1 MPPEIRGKLREG
13 AALSTTWLGI
23 ATGMSYRTY
32 DMVDDCGGMAVAADG
47 VCISAHPCPAV
58 RLFILKGCPLES
70 ATMKLDHIRN
80 FCIVAHID
88 HGKSTLADRLIEA
101 TGMLQKREM
110 KAQVLDTLDL
120 ERERGI
126 TIKLNAVRMTYTS
139 DDGQEYEL
147 NLIDTPGH
155 VDFTYEVSRSLAA
168 CEGAVL
174 VVDASQG
181 IQAQTLSNLF
191 LAMDAG
197 LEIIPILN
205 KIDLPGAE
213 PERRAQE
220 VADLLGVDPDAILRV
235 SAKAGIGIREL
246 LEAVVATV
254 PAPVGDEHAPLRALI
269 YDSYYD
275 KYRGAIPSVRVVDGV
290 LRKGTKITFGASESV
305 YEVDEV
311 GYNQLR
317 QVPTDSLGPGEV
329 GYVVASVRSVS
340 ETRAGDTIF
349 DANNRASEALPGYQE
364 VRSFVF
370 AGMYPTDTQQYETL
384 RDALEKL
391 KLNDAS
397 LNYQPETSTALG
409 FGFRCGFLGLLH
421 MEIVQE
427 RLTREFDLDLVQT
440 VPSVEYKVYRTDGV
454 MELVENPALMPNSA
468 VIDRIEEPY
477 VKARIMAPADYIGP
491 IMTLGTERRGVY
503 KNMTYLDQQRV
514 EFDWEFPLGE
524 IILDFF
530 DRLKSISRGYA
541 SLDYEMLEYRAS
553 DLVRLD
559 MLINGDPI
567 DAFSV
572 ICHTDKAYDWGRKI
586 ADKLKELIP
595 RQLFVVIIQ
604 AAIGT
609 KVIARTTVKALRK
622 DVLAKCYGGDISR
635 KRKLLEKQKE
645 GKKRMK
651 QVGSV
656 EIPQEAFL
664 AVLQVD

>member
-1 MPPEIRGKLREG
+1 LIE
-13 AALSTTWLGI
+13 
-23 ATGMSYRTY
+23 
-32 DMVDDCGGMAVAADG
+32 
-47 VCISAHPCPAV
+47 HPNSFHPKH
-58 RLFILKGCPLES
+58 L
-70 ATMKLDHIRN
+70 KLDHIRN

-101 TGMLQKREM
+101 TGMLEKREM

-126 TIKLNAVRMTYTS
+126 TIKLNAVRMSYS
-139 DDGQEYEL
+139 ANDGGEYEL

-168 CEGAVL
+168 CEGAIL

-213 PERRAQE
+213 PEKRKQE
-220 VADLLGVDPDAILRV
+220 VHDLLGANYDDILLV
-235 SAKAGIGIREL
+235 SAKEGVGIPEL
-246 LEAVVATV
+246 LEKIVQRV
-254 PAPVGDEHAPLRALI
+254 PPPEGDVDGPLRALI

-275 KYRGAIPSVRVVDGV
+275 RYRGAIPSVRVVDGFI
-290 LRKGTKITFGASESV
+290 KPGTKITFGASDSV
-305 YEVDEV
+305 YEVAEV
-311 GYNQLR
+311 GYNQMR
-317 QVPTDSLGPGEV
+317 QVKTEQLGPGEV
-329 GYVVASVRSVS
+329 GYVVANVRSVK

-349 DANNRASEALPGYQE
+349 DATNKADAPLPGYKE

-370 AGMYPTDTQQYETL
+370 AGMYPTDTTQYETL

-391 KLNDAS
+391 QLNDAS
-397 LNYQPETSTALG
+397 LQYEPETSTALG

-427 RLTREFDLDLVQT
+427 RLTREYELDLVTT
-440 VPSVEYKVYRTDGV
+440 VPSVEYRVYKTDGT
-454 MELVENPALMPNSA
+454 MDLIENPSLMPPAGVVNY
-468 VIDRIEEPY
+468 VEEPY
-477 VKARIMAPADYIGP
+477 VKARIMAPSDYIGP
-491 IMTLGTERRGVY
+491 IMTLGTERRGIY
-503 KNMTYLDQQRV
+503 KNMTYLDQERV

-530 DRLKSISRGYA
+530 DRLKTISRGYA
-541 SLDYEMLEYRAS
+541 SLDYEMLEYRRS
-553 DLVRLD
+553 DLVKLD
-559 MLINGDPI
+559 MVINGDPV

-572 ICHTDKAYDWGRKI
+572 IIHTEKAYEWGRKI

-595 RQLFVVIIQ
+595 RQLYEVAIQ
-604 AAIGT
+604 AAIGQ
-609 KVIARTTVKALRK
+609 KVIARTTVKPLRK

-635 KRKLLEKQKE
+635 KRKLLEKQKA

>member
-1 MPPEIRGKLREG
+1 
-13 AALSTTWLGI
+13 
-23 ATGMSYRTY
+23 
-32 DMVDDCGGMAVAADG
+32 V
-47 VCISAHPCPAV
+47 
-58 RLFILKGCPLES
+58 
-70 ATMKLDHIRN
+70 KLDHIRN

-88 HGKSTLADRLIEA
+88 HGKSTLADRLIEE

-126 TIKLNAVRMTYTS
+126 TIKLNAVRMSYS
-139 DDGQEYEL
+139 AMDGQDYEL

-213 PERRAQE
+213 PDRRAQE
-220 VADLLGVDPDAILRV
+220 VADLLGVDPDTILRV
-235 SAKAGIGIREL
+235 SAKAGIGIRDL
-246 LEAVVATV
+246 LEKVVEQV
-254 PAPVGDEHAPLRALI
+254 PPPVGDPDAPLRALI

-290 LRKGTKITFGASESV
+290 LKKGTKITFGASESV

-317 QVPTDSLGPGEV
+317 QVQADQLGPGEV
-329 GYVVASVRSVS
+329 GYVVASVRSVG

-349 DANNRASEALPGYQE
+349 DANNRAAEALPGYQE

-391 KLNDAS
+391 KLNDSS
-397 LNYQPETSTALG
+397 LNYEPETSTALG

-440 VPSVEYKVYRTDGV
+440 VPSVEYKVYKTDGT
-454 MELVENPALMPNSA
+454 MELIENPALMPNTA
-468 VIDRIEEPY
+468 VIDYVEEPY
-477 VKARIMAPADYIGP
+477 VKARIMAPKDYIGP

-503 KNMTYLDQQRV
+503 KNMTYLDQERV

-541 SLDYEMLEYRAS
+541 SLDYEMLEYRRS

-559 MLINGDPI
+559 MLINGDAI

-572 ICHTDKAYDWGRKI
+572 ICHEDKAYDWGRKI

-595 RQLFVVIIQ
+595 RQLFDVAIQ

-609 KVIARTTVKALRK
+609 KVIARQTVKAVRK

>member
-1 MPPEIRGKLREG
+1 
-13 AALSTTWLGI
+13 
-23 ATGMSYRTY
+23 
-32 DMVDDCGGMAVAADG
+32 
-47 VCISAHPCPAV
+47 
-58 RLFILKGCPLES
+58 
-70 ATMKLDHIRN
+70 
-80 FCIVAHID
+80 
-88 HGKSTLADRLIEA
+88 
-101 TGMLQKREM
+101 MLQKREM
-110 KAQVLDTLDL
+110 KEQVLDTLDL

-126 TIKLNAVRMTYTS
+126 TIKLNAVRMTYAAKDGTS
-139 DDGQEYEL
+139 YEL

-168 CEGAVL
+168 CEGAIL

-191 LAMDAG
+191 LALDAG
-197 LEIIPILN
+197 LEIIPVLN

-213 PERRAQE
+213 PEKRKQE
-220 VADLLGVDPDAILRV
+220 VHDLLGVDPDDILLV
-235 SAKAGIGIREL
+235 SAKEGVGIPEL
-246 LEAVVATV
+246 LEQVVKRV
-254 PAPVGDEHAPLRALI
+254 PAPKGDPQGPLRALI

-275 KYRGAIPSVRVVDGV
+275 RYRGAIPSVRVVDGTI
-290 LRKGTKITFGASESV
+290 RAGTQITFGASESV
-305 YEVDEV
+305 YEVAEV
-311 GYNQLR
+311 GYHQLR
-317 QVPTDSLGPGEV
+317 QVKTDSLGPGEV
-329 GYVVASVRSVS
+329 GYVVANVRSVK

-349 DANNRASEALPGYQE
+349 DATNRATQPLPGYRD

-370 AGMYPTDTQQYETL
+370 AGIYPTDTQNYETL

-391 KLNDAS
+391 QLNDAS
-397 LNYQPETSTALG
+397 LHYEPETSTALG

-427 RLTREFDLDLVQT
+427 RLEREYELDLVTT
-440 VPSVEYKVYRTDGV
+440 VPSVEYRVYRTDGE
-454 MELVENPALMPNSA
+454 MQLIENPSLMPAST
-468 VIDRIEEPY
+468 VIDYVEEPY
-477 VKARIMAPADYIGP
+477 VKARIMAPSDYIGP

-503 KNMTYLDQQRV
+503 KNMTYLDQTRV
-514 EFDWEFPLGE
+514 EFDWEFPLAE

-530 DRLKSISRGYA
+530 DRLKTISRGYA
-541 SLDYEMLEYRAS
+541 SLDYEMLEYRSS

-559 MLINGDPI
+559 MLINGDPV

-572 ICHTDKAYDWGRKI
+572 IIHRDKAYEWGRKI

-595 RQLFVVIIQ
+595 RQLFEVAIQ
-604 AAIGT
+604 AAIGQ
-609 KVIARTTVKALRK
+609 KVIARTTVKPLRK
-622 DVLAKCYGGDISR
+622 DVLAKCYGGDITR

-651 QVGSV
+651 QVGAV

>member
-1 MPPEIRGKLREG
+1 
-13 AALSTTWLGI
+13 
-23 ATGMSYRTY
+23 
-32 DMVDDCGGMAVAADG
+32 
-47 VCISAHPCPAV
+47 
-58 RLFILKGCPLES
+58 
-70 ATMKLDHIRN
+70 MKLDHIRN

-88 HGKSTLADRLIEA
+88 HGKSTLADRLIEE
-101 TGMLQKREM
+101 TGMLAKREM

-126 TIKLNAVRMTYTS
+126 TIKLNAVRMTYAA
-139 DDGQEYEL
+139 DNGQDYEL

-168 CEGAVL
+168 CEGAIL

-220 VADLLGVDPDAILRV
+220 LADLLGVDADGILRV
-235 SAKAGIGIREL
+235 SAKAGIGIRAL
-246 LEAVVATV
+246 LEAVVETV
-254 PAPVGDEHAPLRALI
+254 PAPVGDENAPLRALI

-317 QVPTDSLGPGEV
+317 QVQTESLGPGEV

-349 DANNRASEALPGYQE
+349 DASNRASEALPGYQE

-503 KNMTYLDQQRV
+503 RNMTYLDQQRV

-559 MLINGDPI
+559 MLINGDAI

-572 ICHTDKAYDWGRKI
+572 ICHADKAYDWGRKI

>member
-1 MPPEIRGKLREG
+1 MN
-13 AALSTTWLGI
+13 
-23 ATGMSYRTY
+23 
-32 DMVDDCGGMAVAADG
+32 
-47 VCISAHPCPAV
+47 
-58 RLFILKGCPLES
+58 
-70 ATMKLDHIRN
+70 LDHIRN

-110 KAQVLDTLDL
+110 KEQVLDTLDL

-126 TIKLNAVRMTYTS
+126 TIKLNAVRMSYAS
-139 DDGQEYEL
+139 KDGSTYEL

-168 CEGAVL
+168 CEGAIL

-191 LAMDAG
+191 LALDAG
-197 LEIIPILN
+197 LEIIPVLN

-213 PERRAQE
+213 PEKRKQE
-220 VADLLGVDPDAILRV
+220 VHDLLGVDPDDILLV
-235 SAKAGIGIREL
+235 SAKEGLGIPEL
-246 LEAVVATV
+246 LEQIVKRV
-254 PAPVGDEHAPLRALI
+254 PAPKGDPDGPLRALI

-275 KYRGAIPSVRVVDGV
+275 RYRGAIPSVRVVDGTIRV
-290 LRKGTKITFGASESV
+290 GTKITFGASESV
-305 YEVDEV
+305 YEVAEV

-317 QVPTDSLGPGEV
+317 QVKTAELGPGEV
-329 GYVVASVRSVS
+329 GYVVANVRSVK

-349 DANNRASEALPGYQE
+349 DATNRAPQPLPGYRD

-370 AGMYPTDTQQYETL
+370 AGIYPTDTQNYETL

-391 KLNDAS
+391 QLNDAS
-397 LNYQPETSTALG
+397 LHYEPETSTALG

-427 RLTREFDLDLVQT
+427 RLEREYELDLVTT
-440 VPSVEYKVYRTDGV
+440 VPSVEYRVYRTDGQ
-454 MELVENPALMPNSA
+454 MQLIENPSLMPPST
-468 VIDRIEEPY
+468 VIDYVEEPY
-477 VKARIMAPADYIGP
+477 VKARIMAPSDYIGP

-503 KNMTYLDQQRV
+503 KNMTYLDQSRV

-530 DRLKSISRGYA
+530 DRLKTISRGYA
-541 SLDYEMLEYRAS
+541 SLDYEMLEYRRS
-553 DLVRLD
+553 DLVKLD
-559 MLINGDPI
+559 MLINGDPV

-572 ICHTDKAYDWGRKI
+572 IIHRDKAYEWGRKI

-595 RQLFVVIIQ
+595 RQLFEVAIQ
-604 AAIGT
+604 AAIGQ
-609 KVIARTTVKALRK
+609 KVIARTTVKPLRK
-622 DVLAKCYGGDISR
+622 DVLAKCYGGDITR

-651 QVGSV
+651 QVGAV

>member
-1 MPPEIRGKLREG
+1 LN
-13 AALSTTWLGI
+13 
-23 ATGMSYRTY
+23 
-32 DMVDDCGGMAVAADG
+32 
-47 VCISAHPCPAV
+47 
-58 RLFILKGCPLES
+58 
-70 ATMKLDHIRN
+70 LDHIRN

-101 TGMLQKREM
+101 TGMLAKREM
-110 KAQVLDTLDL
+110 KAQVMDTLDL

-126 TIKLNAVRMTYTS
+126 TIKLNAVRMTYQAN
-139 DDGQEYEL
+139 DGSSYEL

-168 CEGAVL
+168 CEGAIL

-191 LAMDAG
+191 LALDAG
-197 LEIIPILN
+197 LEIIPVLN

-213 PERRAQE
+213 PEKRKQE
-220 VADLLGVDPDAILRV
+220 VHDLLGVDPDDILMV
-235 SAKAGIGIREL
+235 SAKEGIGIAEL
-246 LEAVVATV
+246 LEQVIRKV
-254 PAPVGDEHAPLRALI
+254 PPPVGDADGPLRALI

-275 KYRGAIPSVRVVDGV
+275 RYRGAIPSVRVVDGTI
-290 LRKGTKITFGASESV
+290 RIGTKITFGASESV
-305 YEVDEV
+305 YEVAEV

-317 QVPTDSLGPGEV
+317 QVKSGELGPGEV
-329 GYVVASVRSVS
+329 GYVVANVRSVK

-349 DANNRASEALPGYQE
+349 DATNRAPEPLPGYRD

-370 AGMYPTDTQQYETL
+370 AGIYPTDTQQYETL

-391 KLNDAS
+391 QLNDAS
-397 LNYQPETSTALG
+397 LQYEPETSTALG

-427 RLTREFDLDLVQT
+427 RLEREYELDLVTT
-440 VPSVEYKVYRTDGV
+440 VPSVEYKVYRTDGS
-454 MELVENPALMPNSA
+454 MELIENPSKMPNA
-468 VIDRIEEPY
+468 VVIDYVEEPY
-477 VKARIMAPADYIGP
+477 VKARIMAPAEYIGP

-503 KNMTYLDQQRV
+503 RNMTYLDQARV

-530 DRLKSISRGYA
+530 DRLKTISRGYA
-541 SLDYEMLEYRAS
+541 SLDYEMLEYRQS
-553 DLVRLD
+553 DLVKLD
-559 MLINGDPI
+559 MLINGEPV

-572 ICHTDKAYDWGRKI
+572 IIHKDKAYEWGRKI

-595 RQLFVVIIQ
+595 RQLFEVIIQ
-604 AAIGT
+604 AAIGQ
-609 KVIARTTVKALRK
+609 KIIARTTVKPLRK

>member
-1 MPPEIRGKLREG
+1 MN
-13 AALSTTWLGI
+13 
-23 ATGMSYRTY
+23 
-32 DMVDDCGGMAVAADG
+32 
-47 VCISAHPCPAV
+47 
-58 RLFILKGCPLES
+58 
-70 ATMKLDHIRN
+70 LDHIRN

-88 HGKSTLADRLIEA
+88 HGKSTLADRLIET

-126 TIKLNAVRMTYTS
+126 TIKLNAVRMTYAAK
-139 DDGQEYEL
+139 DGTDYEL

-168 CEGAVL
+168 CEGAIL

-197 LEIIPILN
+197 LEIIPVLN

-213 PERRAQE
+213 PDQRANE
-220 VADLLGVDPDAILRV
+220 VAELLGIDADSILRV
-235 SAKAGIGIREL
+235 SAKAGIGIAEL
-246 LEAVVATV
+246 LEAVVEKV
-254 PAPVGDEHAPLRALI
+254 PAPVGDESAPLRALI

-311 GYNQLR
+311 GFNQLR
-317 QVPTDSLGPGEV
+317 QVQTDQLGPGEV
-329 GYVVASVRSVS
+329 GYVVASVRSVG

-349 DANNRASEALPGYQE
+349 DANNRAAAALPGYKE

-397 LNYQPETSTALG
+397 LNYEPETSTALG

-421 MEIVQE
+421 MEIVEE
-427 RLTREFDLDLVQT
+427 RLRREFDLDLVQT
-440 VPSVEYKVYRTDGV
+440 VPSVEYKVHKTDGMMV
-454 MELVENPALMPNSA
+454 LIENPALMPNTA
-468 VIDRIEEPY
+468 VIDYIEEPY
-477 VKARIMAPADYIGP
+477 VKARIMAPSDYIGP
-491 IMTLGTERRGVY
+491 IMTLGTDRRGVY

-514 EFDWEFPLGE
+514 EFDWEFPLAE

-541 SLDYEMLEYRAS
+541 SLDYDMLEYRTS

-559 MLINGDPI
+559 MLINGEAI

-572 ICHTDKAYDWGRKI
+572 ICHESKAYDWGRKI

-595 RQLFVVIIQ
+595 RQLFEVAIQ

-609 KVIARTTVKALRK
+609 KVIARTTVKAVRK

>member
-1 MPPEIRGKLREG
+1 MN
-13 AALSTTWLGI
+13 
-23 ATGMSYRTY
+23 
-32 DMVDDCGGMAVAADG
+32 
-47 VCISAHPCPAV
+47 
-58 RLFILKGCPLES
+58 
-70 ATMKLDHIRN
+70 LDHIRN

-88 HGKSTLADRLIEA
+88 HGKSTLADRLIEE

-126 TIKLNAVRMTYTS
+126 TIKLNAVRMTYTA
-139 DDGQEYEL
+139 DNGQEYEL

-213 PERRAQE
+213 PDRRAQE
-220 VADLLGVDPDAILRV
+220 VSDLLGCDPDSILRV
-235 SAKAGIGIREL
+235 SAKAGIGIHEL
-246 LEAVVATV
+246 LEAVVADV
-254 PAPVGDEHAPLRALI
+254 PAPVGDDAAPLRALI

-290 LRKGTKITFGASESV
+290 LRKGTRITFGASESV

-317 QVPTDSLGPGEV
+317 QVQTDSLGPGEV

-349 DANNRASEALPGYQE
+349 DANNRATEALPGYQE

-440 VPSVEYKVYRTDGV
+440 VPSVEYKVYKTDGV

-595 RQLFVVIIQ
+595 RQLFEVIIQ

-609 KVIARTTVKALRK
+609 KVIARQTVKAVRK

>member
-1 MPPEIRGKLREG
+1 VD
-13 AALSTTWLGI
+13 LS
-23 ATGMSYRTY
+23 
-32 DMVDDCGGMAVAADG
+32 
-47 VCISAHPCPAV
+47 
-58 RLFILKGCPLES
+58 
-70 ATMKLDHIRN
+70 HIRN

-110 KAQVLDTLDL
+110 KDQVLDTLDL

-126 TIKLNAVRMTYTS
+126 TIKLNAVRMSYAAK
-139 DDGQEYEL
+139 DGQTYEL

-168 CEGAVL
+168 CEGAIL

-191 LAMDAG
+191 LALDAG

-213 PERRAQE
+213 PERRKQE
-220 VADLLGVDPDAILRV
+220 VHDLIGVDPDDILLV
-235 SAKAGIGIREL
+235 SAKEGIGIPEL
-246 LEAVVATV
+246 LEQVVKKV
-254 PAPVGDEHAPLRALI
+254 PPPKGDRTAPLRALI

-275 KYRGAIPSVRVVDGV
+275 RYRGAIPSVRVVDGV
-290 LRKGTKITFGASESV
+290 LRKGTHITFGASDAV

-317 QVPTDSLGPGEV
+317 QVPTNELGPGEV
-329 GYVVASVRSVS
+329 GYVVASVRSVT

-349 DANNRASEALPGYQE
+349 DADNRAAEALPGYQA

-370 AGMYPTDTQQYETL
+370 AGIYPTDTTQYETL

-427 RLTREFDLDLVQT
+427 RLEREFDLDLVTT
-440 VPSVEYKVYRTDGV
+440 VPSVEYRVHLTDGETV
-454 MELVENPALMPNSA
+454 LVENPSLMPNASI
-468 VIDRIEEPY
+468 VESIEEPY
-477 VKARIMAPADYIGP
+477 VRARIMAPADYIGP

-503 KNMTYLDQQRV
+503 KNMTYLDTSRV

-530 DRLKSISRGYA
+530 DKLKTISRGYA
-541 SLDYEMLEYRAS
+541 SLDYEMLEYRRS
-553 DLVRLD
+553 DLVKLD
-559 MLINGDPI
+559 MLINGDAV

-572 ICHTDKAYDWGRKI
+572 IIHRDKAYEWGRKI
-586 ADKLKELIP
+586 ADKLKDLIP
-595 RQLFVVIIQ
+595 RQLFEVAIQ

-609 KVIARTTVKALRK
+609 KVIARTSVKPLRK
-622 DVLAKCYGGDISR
+622 DVLAKCYGGDITR

-651 QVGSV
+651 QVGAV

-664 AVLQVD
+664 AVLQVE

>member
-1 MPPEIRGKLREG
+1 
-13 AALSTTWLGI
+13 
-23 ATGMSYRTY
+23 MS
-32 DMVDDCGGMAVAADG
+32 
-47 VCISAHPCPAV
+47 S
-58 RLFILKGCPLES
+58 
-70 ATMKLDHIRN
+70 LDRIRN

-88 HGKSTLADRLIEA
+88 HGKSTLADRLIEM
-101 TGMLQKREM
+101 TGTLQKREM
-110 KAQVLDTLDL
+110 KSQVLDTLDL

-126 TIKLNAVRMTYTS
+126 TIKLNAVRMAYTTRAG
-139 DDGQEYEL
+139 DEYEL

-168 CEGAVL
+168 CEGAIL

-197 LEIIPILN
+197 LEIIPVLN

-213 PERRAQE
+213 PERRRQE
-220 VADLLGVDPDAILRV
+220 VVDLIGCLPEDVLSVSGKEGTGVP
-235 SAKAGIGIREL
+235 EL
-246 LEAVVATV
+246 LEIIVQRV
-254 PAPVGDEHAPLRALI
+254 PPPKGNPTGPLRALI
-269 YDSYYD
+269 FDSYYD
-275 KYRGAIPSVRVVDGV
+275 KYRGAIPSIRVVDGEIK
-290 LRKGTKITFGASESV
+290 KGMKITFGASDNQ
-305 YEVDEV
+305 YEVAEV
-311 GYNQLR
+311 GSLQLR
-317 QVPTDSLGPGEV
+317 QVQTDKLSAGEV

-349 DANNRASEALPGYQE
+349 DVVNRAPEGLPGYQE
-364 VRSFVF
+364 VKSFVF
-370 AGMYPTDTQQYETL
+370 AGIYPTDTQLYEQL
-384 RDALEKL
+384 RDALEKM

-397 LNYQPETSTALG
+397 LQYAPETSTALG

-427 RLTREFDLDLVQT
+427 RLEREYNLDLVTT
-440 VPSVEYKVYRTDGV
+440 VPSVSYHVYKEDGV
-454 MELVENPALMPNSA
+454 MELVENPSRMPHASTINR
-468 VIDRIEEPY
+468 VEEPY
-477 VKARIMAPADYIGP
+477 VKARIMAPVEYIGP
-491 IMTLGTERRGVY
+491 IMTLGTDRRGIY
-503 KNMTYLDQQRV
+503 KNMSYLDTKRV

-530 DRLKSISRGYA
+530 DKLKTVSRGYA
-541 SLDYEMLEYRAS
+541 SLDYEMLDYRPS
-553 DLVRLD
+553 ELVKLD

-572 ICHTDKAYDWGRKI
+572 IIHRDKSEEQGRKI
-586 ADKLKELIP
+586 AEKLKDLIP
-595 RQLFVVIIQ
+595 RQLFEVAIQ
-604 AAIGT
+604 AAIGM
-609 KVIARTTVKALRK
+609 KIVARTTVKALRK

-651 QVGSV
+651 QVGAV

>member
-1 MPPEIRGKLREG
+1 MN
-13 AALSTTWLGI
+13 
-23 ATGMSYRTY
+23 
-32 DMVDDCGGMAVAADG
+32 
-47 VCISAHPCPAV
+47 
-58 RLFILKGCPLES
+58 
-70 ATMKLDHIRN
+70 LDHIRN

-88 HGKSTLADRLIEA
+88 HGKSTLADRLIEE

-126 TIKLNAVRMTYTS
+126 TIKLNAVRMSYRAQN
-139 DDGQEYEL
+139 GQEYEL

-168 CEGAVL
+168 CEGAIL

-213 PERRAQE
+213 PERRRKE
-220 VADLLGVDPDAILRV
+220 VSDLLGIDPEEILLV

-246 LEAVVATV
+246 LEKVVEKV
-254 PAPVGDEHAPLRALI
+254 PAPKGDPNAPLRALI

-275 KYRGAIPSVRVVDGV
+275 KYRGAIPSVRVVDGI
-290 LRKGTKITFGASESV
+290 LRKGTKIAFGASESI

-317 QVPTDSLGPGEV
+317 QVETDQLGPGEV

-349 DANNRASEALPGYQE
+349 DAENRARDPLPGYQA

-397 LNYQPETSTALG
+397 LNYEPETSTALG

-440 VPSVEYKVYRTDGV
+440 VPSVEYKVYKTDGM
-454 MELVENPALMPNSA
+454 MELIENPALMPNAA

-477 VKARIMAPADYIGP
+477 VKARIMAPSDYIGP
-491 IMTLGTERRGVY
+491 IMSLGTERRGVY
-503 KNMTYLDQQRV
+503 KNMTYVDQQRV
-514 EFDWEFPLGE
+514 EFDWEFPLAE

-530 DRLKSISRGYA
+530 DKLKSISRGYA
-541 SLDYEMLEYRAS
+541 SLDYEMLEYRES

-572 ICHTDKAYDWGRKI
+572 ICHRDKAYDWGRKI

-595 RQLFVVIIQ
+595 RQLFEVAIQ

-609 KVIARTTVKALRK
+609 KVIARTTVKAVRK
-622 DVLAKCYGGDISR
+622 DVLAKCYGGDITR

-651 QVGSV
+651 QVGAV

>member
-1 MPPEIRGKLREG
+1 
-13 AALSTTWLGI
+13 
-23 ATGMSYRTY
+23 
-32 DMVDDCGGMAVAADG
+32 VN
-47 VCISAHPCPAV
+47 
-58 RLFILKGCPLES
+58 
-70 ATMKLDHIRN
+70 LDHIRN

-126 TIKLNAVRMTYTS
+126 TIKLNAVRMSYEAA
-139 DDGQEYEL
+139 DGSTYEL

-168 CEGAVL
+168 CEGAIL

-191 LAMDAG
+191 LALDAG
-197 LEIIPILN
+197 LQIIPVLN

-213 PERRAQE
+213 PEKRKQE
-220 VADLLGVDPDAILRV
+220 VHDLLGVDPDEILMV
-235 SAKAGIGIREL
+235 SAKEGIGIREL
-246 LEAVVATV
+246 LEAVVARV
-254 PAPVGDEHAPLRALI
+254 PPPTGNANGPLRALI

-275 KYRGAIPSVRVVDGV
+275 RYRGAIPSVRVVDGV
-290 LRKGTKITFGASESV
+290 IREGTQITFGASDSV
-305 YEVDEV
+305 YEVAEV

-317 QVPTDSLGPGEV
+317 QVETDQLGPGEV
-329 GYVVASVRSVS
+329 GYVVANVRSVK

-349 DANNRASEALPGYQE
+349 DATNKASAPLPGYKE

-370 AGMYPTDTQQYETL
+370 AGLYPTDTTQYETL

-391 KLNDAS
+391 QLNDAS
-397 LNYQPETSTALG
+397 LQYEPETSTALG
-409 FGFRCGFLGLLH
+409 FGFRAGFLGLLH

-427 RLTREFDLDLVQT
+427 RLLREYELELVTT
-440 VPSVEYKVYRTDGV
+440 VPSVEYRVYRTDGT
-454 MELVENPALMPNSA
+454 MELIENPSLMPPA
-468 VIDRIEEPY
+468 TLIDYIEEPY
-477 VKARIMAPADYIGP
+477 VKARIMAPADYIGG
-491 IMTLGTERRGVY
+491 IMTLGTERRGIY
-503 KNMTYLDQQRV
+503 KNMTYLDTARV
-514 EFDWEFPLGE
+514 EFDWEFPLAE

-530 DRLKSISRGYA
+530 DRLKTISRGYA
-541 SLDYEMLEYRAS
+541 SLDYEILEYRRS
-553 DLVRLD
+553 DLVKLD
-559 MLINGDPI
+559 MLINGDPV

-572 ICHTDKAYDWGRKI
+572 IIHRDKAYEWGRKI
-586 ADKLKELIP
+586 ADKLRELIP
-595 RQLFVVIIQ
+595 RQLFEVAIQ
-604 AAIGT
+604 AAIGQ
-609 KVIARTTVKALRK
+609 KVIARTTVKPLRK
-622 DVLAKCYGGDISR
+622 DVLAKCYGGDITR

>member
-1 MPPEIRGKLREG
+1 
-13 AALSTTWLGI
+13 
-23 ATGMSYRTY
+23 
-32 DMVDDCGGMAVAADG
+32 
-47 VCISAHPCPAV
+47 
-58 RLFILKGCPLES
+58 
-70 ATMKLDHIRN
+70 MKLDHIRN

-88 HGKSTLADRLIEA
+88 HGKSTLADRLIEE

-126 TIKLNAVRMTYTS
+126 TIKLNAVRMTYVAN
-139 DDGQEYEL
+139 DGQEYEL

-191 LAMDAG
+191 LAVDAG

-246 LEAVVATV
+246 LEAVVKDV
-254 PAPVGDEHAPLRALI
+254 PAPVGDDKAPLRALI

-317 QVPTDSLGPGEV
+317 QVQTDSLGPGEV

-349 DANNRASEALPGYQE
+349 DANNRAPEALPGYQE

-440 VPSVEYKVYRTDGV
+440 VPSVEYKVYKTDGT
-454 MELVENPALMPNSA
+454 MELVENPALMPNTA

-477 VKARIMAPADYIGP
+477 VKARIMAPSDYIGP

-503 KNMTYLDQQRV
+503 RNMTYLDQQRV

-595 RQLFVVIIQ
+595 RQLFEVIIQ

-609 KVIARTTVKALRK
+609 KVIARQTVKAVRK

>member
-1 MPPEIRGKLREG
+1 
-13 AALSTTWLGI
+13 
-23 ATGMSYRTY
+23 
-32 DMVDDCGGMAVAADG
+32 
-47 VCISAHPCPAV
+47 
-58 RLFILKGCPLES
+58 
-70 ATMKLDHIRN
+70 MKLDHIRN

-88 HGKSTLADRLIEA
+88 HGKSTLADRLIEE

-126 TIKLNAVRMTYTS
+126 TIKLNAVRMSYRAKN
-139 DDGQEYEL
+139 GQEYEL

-168 CEGAVL
+168 CEGAIL

-213 PERRAQE
+213 PDRRAHE
-220 VADLLGVDPDAILRV
+220 VSDLLGVDPDGILRV
-235 SAKAGIGIREL
+235 SAKAGIGITEL
-246 LEAVVATV
+246 LEAVVEKV
-254 PAPVGDEHAPLRALI
+254 PPPVGDAASPLRALI

-290 LRKGTKITFGASESV
+290 IRKGTKITFGASESV

-317 QVPTDSLGPGEV
+317 QVQTDELGPGEV

-349 DANNRASEALPGYQE
+349 DAENHAREPLPGYQE

-397 LNYQPETSTALG
+397 LNYEPETSTALG

-440 VPSVEYKVYRTDGV
+440 VPSVEYKVYKTDGT
-454 MELVENPALMPNSA
+454 MQLVENPALMPNSA

-477 VKARIMAPADYIGP
+477 VKARIMAPSDYIGP

-572 ICHTDKAYDWGRKI
+572 ICHESKAYDWGRKI

-595 RQLFVVIIQ
+595 RQLFEVAIQ

-609 KVIARTTVKALRK
+609 KVIARTTVKAVRK

-651 QVGSV
+651 QVGAV

>member
-1 MPPEIRGKLREG
+1 MTPPSL
-13 AALSTTWLGI
+13 
-23 ATGMSYRTY
+23 
-32 DMVDDCGGMAVAADG
+32 
-47 VCISAHPCPAV
+47 
-58 RLFILKGCPLES
+58 
-70 ATMKLDHIRN
+70 IRN

-88 HGKSTLADRLIEA
+88 HGKSTLADRLIET

-126 TIKLNAVRMTYTS
+126 TIKLNAVRMSY
-139 DDGQEYEL
+139 DAKDGTTYEL

-168 CEGAVL
+168 CEGAIL

-213 PERRAQE
+213 PEKRRQE
-220 VADLLGVDPDAILRV
+220 VVDLIGCAPEDILLV
-235 SAKAGIGIREL
+235 SAKEGLGIPEL
-246 LEAVVATV
+246 LEEIVKKV
-254 PAPVGDEHAPLRALI
+254 PPPRGNPTGPLRALI

-275 KYRGAIPSVRVVDGV
+275 KYRGAIPSVRVVDGT
-290 LRKGTKITFGASESV
+290 LTKGMQITFGASESV
-305 YEVDEV
+305 YEVLDV

-317 QVPTDSLGPGEV
+317 QVPTKQLTAGEV
-329 GYVVASVRSVS
+329 GYVVASVKSVK

-349 DANNRASEALPGYQE
+349 DAEHKASEPLPGYQA

-370 AGMYPTDTQQYETL
+370 AGIFPTDTQQYEDL

-391 KLNDAS
+391 QLNDAS
-397 LNYQPETSTALG
+397 LNYTPETSTALG

-421 MEIVQE
+421 MEIVKE
-427 RLTREFDLDLVQT
+427 RLEREFDLDLVTT
-440 VPSVEYKVYRTDGV
+440 VPSVEYHVKKTDG
-454 MELVENPALMPNSA
+454 EELLVENPALMPPA
-468 VIDRIEEPY
+468 GVIDYIEEPY
-477 VKARIMAPADYIGP
+477 VKARIMVPTDYIGP
-491 IMTLGTERRGVY
+491 IMTLGTERRGEY
-503 KNMTYLDQQRV
+503 KGMQYLDTTRV
-514 EFDWEFPLGE
+514 EIDWEFPLGE

-530 DRLKSISRGYA
+530 DKLKSISRGYA
-541 SLDYEMLEYRAS
+541 SLDYEMLGYRRS
-553 DLVRLD
+553 DLQRLD

-572 ICHTDKAYDWGRKI
+572 IVHESKAYEWGRKVS
-586 ADKLKELIP
+586 DKLKDLIP
-595 RQLFVVIIQ
+595 RQLFEVAIQ
-604 AAIGT
+604 AAIGQ
-609 KVIARTTVKALRK
+609 KVIARSTVKALRK

-664 AVLQVD
+664 AVLQVE

>member
-1 MPPEIRGKLREG
+1 MN
-13 AALSTTWLGI
+13 
-23 ATGMSYRTY
+23 
-32 DMVDDCGGMAVAADG
+32 
-47 VCISAHPCPAV
+47 
-58 RLFILKGCPLES
+58 
-70 ATMKLDHIRN
+70 LDHIRN

-110 KAQVLDTLDL
+110 KQQVLDTLDL

-126 TIKLNAVRMTYTS
+126 TIKLNAVRMTYRAK
-139 DDGQEYEL
+139 DGGSYEL

-168 CEGAVL
+168 CEGAIL

-191 LAMDAG
+191 LALDAG
-197 LEIIPILN
+197 LEIIPVLN

-213 PERRAQE
+213 PEKRKKE
-220 VADLLGVDPDAILRV
+220 VHDLLGIDENEILMV
-235 SAKAGIGIREL
+235 SAKEGIGIPEL
-246 LEAVVATV
+246 LEEIIRKV
-254 PAPVGDEHAPLRALI
+254 PAPKGDPDGPLRALI

-275 KYRGAIPSVRVVDGV
+275 RYRGAIPSVRVVDGTINT
-290 LRKGTKITFGASESV
+290 GTKITFGASESV
-305 YEVDEV
+305 YEVAEV
-311 GYNQLR
+311 GYNQMR
-317 QVPTDSLGPGEV
+317 QVKTDSLGPGEV
-329 GYVVASVRSVS
+329 GYVVANVRSVK

-349 DANNRASEALPGYQE
+349 DATNRAPAPLPGYRD

-370 AGMYPTDTQQYETL
+370 AGIYPTDTQQYENL

-391 KLNDAS
+391 QLNDAS
-397 LNYQPETSTALG
+397 LHYEPETSTALG

-427 RLTREFDLDLVQT
+427 RLEREYELDLVTT
-440 VPSVEYKVYRTDGV
+440 VPSVEYKVYKTDSE
-454 MELVENPALMPNSA
+454 MILIENPSLMPPAS
-468 VIDRIEEPY
+468 VIEYIEEPY
-477 VKARIMAPADYIGP
+477 VKARIMAPSDYIGP

-503 KNMTYLDQQRV
+503 KNMTYLDQSRV
-514 EFDWEFPLGE
+514 EFDWEFPLAE

-530 DRLKSISRGYA
+530 DRLKTISRGYA
-541 SLDYEMLEYRAS
+541 SLDYEMLEYRES

-559 MLINGDPI
+559 MLINGDPV

-572 ICHTDKAYDWGRKI
+572 IIHRDKAYEWGRKI

-595 RQLFVVIIQ
+595 RQLFEVAIQ
-604 AAIGT
+604 AAIGQ
-609 KVIARTTVKALRK
+609 KVIARTTVKPLRK

-651 QVGSV
+651 QVGAV

>member
-1 MPPEIRGKLREG
+1 
-13 AALSTTWLGI
+13 
-23 ATGMSYRTY
+23 
-32 DMVDDCGGMAVAADG
+32 
-47 VCISAHPCPAV
+47 
-58 RLFILKGCPLES
+58 
-70 ATMKLDHIRN
+70 MKLDHIRN

-88 HGKSTLADRLIEA
+88 HGKSTLADRLIEE

-126 TIKLNAVRMTYTS
+126 TIKLNAVRMTYHARN
-139 DDGQEYEL
+139 GQDYEL

-168 CEGAVL
+168 CEGAIL

-191 LAMDAG
+191 LAVDAG

-213 PERRAQE
+213 PERRRQE
-220 VADLLGVDPDAILRV
+220 LSDLLGIDPDDILLV
-235 SAKAGIGIREL
+235 SAKAGIGIADL
-246 LEAVVATV
+246 LERVVEQV
-254 PAPVGDEHAPLRALI
+254 PAPVGDPDAPLRALI

-290 LRKGTKITFGASESV
+290 LKKGTKITFGASESV
-305 YEVDEV
+305 YEVDQV

-317 QVPTDSLGPGEV
+317 QVETDSLGPGEV

-349 DANNRASEALPGYQE
+349 DANNRAAEALPGYQE

-370 AGMYPTDTQQYETL
+370 AGMYPTDTQQYEAL

-391 KLNDAS
+391 KLNDSS

-440 VPSVEYKVYRTDGV
+440 VPSVEYKVYKTDGTMV
-454 MELVENPALMPNSA
+454 LVENPALMPNVA
-468 VIDRIEEPY
+468 VIERIEEPY
-477 VKARIMAPADYIGP
+477 VKARIMAPSEYIGP
-491 IMTLGTERRGVY
+491 ILTLGTERRGVY

-559 MLINGDPI
+559 MLINGDTI

-572 ICHTDKAYDWGRKI
+572 ICHEDKAYDWGRKI

-595 RQLFVVIIQ
+595 RQLFEVIIQ

-609 KVIARTTVKALRK
+609 KVIARQTVKAVRK

>member
-1 MPPEIRGKLREG
+1 MN
-13 AALSTTWLGI
+13 
-23 ATGMSYRTY
+23 
-32 DMVDDCGGMAVAADG
+32 
-47 VCISAHPCPAV
+47 
-58 RLFILKGCPLES
+58 
-70 ATMKLDHIRN
+70 LDHIRN

-110 KAQVLDTLDL
+110 KEQVLDTLDL

-126 TIKLNAVRMTYTS
+126 TIKLNAVRMAYQAR
-139 DDGQEYEL
+139 DGSAYEL

-168 CEGAVL
+168 CEGAIL

-197 LEIIPILN
+197 LEIIPVLN

-213 PERRAQE
+213 PERRKQE
-220 VADLLGVDPDAILRV
+220 VHDLLGVDPDDILMV
-235 SAKAGIGIREL
+235 SAKEGIGIPEL
-246 LEAVVATV
+246 LEQVVKKV
-254 PAPVGDEHAPLRALI
+254 PPPQGNPDGPLRALI

-275 KYRGAIPSVRVVDGV
+275 RYRGAIPSVRVVDGTIEV
-290 LRKGTKITFGASESV
+290 GTKITFGASESV
-305 YEVDEV
+305 YEVAEV

-317 QVPTDSLGPGEV
+317 QVKTDTLGPGEV
-329 GYVVASVRSVS
+329 GYVVANVRSVK

-349 DANNRASEALPGYQE
+349 DATNRAPQALPGYRD

-370 AGMYPTDTQQYETL
+370 AGIYPTDTQNYETL

-391 KLNDAS
+391 QLNDAS
-397 LNYQPETSTALG
+397 LHYEPETSTALG

-427 RLTREFDLDLVQT
+427 RLEREYELDLVTT
-440 VPSVEYKVYRTDGV
+440 VPSVEYRVYLTDGE
-454 MELVENPALMPNSA
+454 MKLIENPSLMPPST
-468 VIDRIEEPY
+468 VIDNVEEPY

-503 KNMTYLDQQRV
+503 KNMTYLDQTRV
-514 EFDWEFPLGE
+514 EFDWEFPLAE

-530 DRLKSISRGYA
+530 DRLKTISRGYA
-541 SLDYEMLEYRAS
+541 SLDYEMLEYRVS
-553 DLVRLD
+553 DLVKLD
-559 MLINGDPI
+559 MLINGDPV

-572 ICHTDKAYDWGRKI
+572 IIHRDKAYEWGRKI

-595 RQLFVVIIQ
+595 RQLFEVAIQ
-604 AAIGT
+604 AAIGQ
-609 KVIARTTVKALRK
+609 KVIARTTVKPLRK
-622 DVLAKCYGGDISR
+622 DVLAKCYGGDITR

-651 QVGSV
+651 QVGAV

>member
-1 MPPEIRGKLREG
+1 
-13 AALSTTWLGI
+13 
-23 ATGMSYRTY
+23 
-32 DMVDDCGGMAVAADG
+32 
-47 VCISAHPCPAV
+47 
-58 RLFILKGCPLES
+58 
-70 ATMKLDHIRN
+70 MKLDHIRN

-101 TGMLQKREM
+101 TGMLEKREM

-126 TIKLNAVRMTYTS
+126 TIKLNAVRMTYAAR
-139 DDGQEYEL
+139 DGSEYEL

-168 CEGAVL
+168 CEGAIL

-191 LAMDAG
+191 LALDAG

-213 PERRAQE
+213 PEKRKQE
-220 VADLLGVDPDAILRV
+220 VHDLLGANYDDILLV
-235 SAKAGIGIREL
+235 SAKEGIGIPEL
-246 LEAVVATV
+246 LEKIVARV
-254 PAPVGDEHAPLRALI
+254 PAPEGDVDGPLRALI

-275 KYRGAIPSVRVVDGV
+275 RYRGAIPSVRVVDGFI
-290 LRKGTKITFGASESV
+290 RHGTKITFGASDSI
-305 YEVDEV
+305 YEVAEV
-311 GYNQLR
+311 GYNQMR
-317 QVPTDSLGPGEV
+317 QVKTEQLGPGEV
-329 GYVVASVRSVS
+329 GYVVANVRSVK

-349 DANNRASEALPGYQE
+349 DATNKAPSPLPGYKE

-370 AGMYPTDTQQYETL
+370 AGMYPTDTTQYETL

-391 KLNDAS
+391 QLNDAS
-397 LNYQPETSTALG
+397 LQYEPETSTALG

-427 RLTREFDLDLVQT
+427 RLTREYELDLVTT
-440 VPSVEYKVYRTDGV
+440 VPSVEYRVYKTDGG
-454 MELVENPALMPNSA
+454 MDLIENPSLMPPAGS
-468 VIDRIEEPY
+468 VHYIEEPY
-477 VKARIMAPADYIGP
+477 VKARIMAPSEYIGP

-503 KNMTYLDQQRV
+503 RNMTYLDQERV

-530 DRLKSISRGYA
+530 DRLKTVSRGYA
-541 SLDYEMLEYRAS
+541 SLDYEMLEYRRS
-553 DLVRLD
+553 ELVKLD
-559 MLINGDPI
+559 MVINGDPV

-572 ICHTDKAYDWGRKI
+572 IIHTDKAYEWGRKI

-595 RQLFVVIIQ
+595 RQLYEVAIQ
-604 AAIGT
+604 AAIGQ
-609 KVIARTTVKALRK
+609 KVIARTTVKPLRK

-635 KRKLLEKQKE
+635 KRKLLEKQKA